1 MMIGKEPVSLRSGS
15 YADKLGGFGE
25 YLRLVR
31 DVPAVGTTLFLR
43 LVGQVPKGGTR
54 HTKEGYKF
62 GIGISFKSWAV

>member
-1 MMIGKEPVSLRSGS
+1 MLIVKGPVFLRSGS

-25 YLRLVR
+25 YLRCTECTNRRYNV
-31 DVPAVGTTLFLR
+31 FLR

>member
-1 MMIGKEPVSLRSGS
+1 MIVKGPVFLRSGS

-31 DVPAVGTTLFLR
+31 DVPAVG
-43 LVGQVPKGGTR
+43 QVPKGGTR
-54 HTKEGYKF
+54 HTKGGYKF